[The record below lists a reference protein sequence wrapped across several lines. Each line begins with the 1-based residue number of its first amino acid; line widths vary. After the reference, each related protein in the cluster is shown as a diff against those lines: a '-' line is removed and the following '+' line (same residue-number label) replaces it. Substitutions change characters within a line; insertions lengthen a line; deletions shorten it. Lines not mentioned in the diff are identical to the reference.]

1 MAAVTERGQL
11 ASEKQ
16 RKDVEL
22 LVGRLEELKEA
33 GGAFKDE
40 SMVRNSKTP
49 KVTVVN

>member
-11 ASEKQ
+11 ASEEQ

-33 GGAFKDE
+33 GEPLKDE
-40 SMVRNSKTP
+40 NMVRNSKTP
-49 KVTVVN
+49 KATVGN